1 MRTNGLAVCFGIVM
15 GITSFAST
23 ARAQDLAAAKGD
35 LRRMV
40 GSNEVYHAKNK
51 KYASSVADLT
61 GFKPSPGVTVTV
73 VTATATGW
81 AGSAT
86 NVSGKNCVIFVG
98 NVTAPRTQAQGL
110 TGPEAVP
117 TCDR

>member
-1 MRTNGLAVCFGIVM
+1 MRTNGLAVWLGIVI
-15 GITSFAST
+15 GITTFAPT

-40 GSNEVYHAKNK
+40 GANEVYHAKNK
-51 KYASSVADLT
+51 KYASNVSDLS
-61 GFKPSPGVTVTV
+61 GFKASAGVTVTV
-73 VTATATGW
+73 VVATAAGW
-81 AGSAT
+81 SASAT

-98 NVTAPRTQAQGL
+98 NVTAPRTQAQSL